1 VDDPYKTLGVARDAS
16 EDVIHRA
23 YLKLAKQHHPDLNP
37 GNAAAEAR
45 FKAISAANTLLS
57 DPETRG
63 KFDRGEIDASG
74 QERRA
79 QPNYRDFA
87 DAETGRRYSRS
98 GANPRSWSGETF
110 DDMFGSMFHEPDGA
124 SRMGGQDHL
133 FSVTIDFLE
142 AVNGT
147 TKRLGLPDEGNF
159 DVKIPPG
166 TDDGQVLRLRG
177 KGGKGLNGG
186 AAGDALIEV
195 HVAPHAVFHRDG
207 QDIRLDLP
215 VSFAEVV
222 LGAQVDVPTPAGPVR
237 MRVPPHSD
245 TGSKLRLRGRG
256 VPAHGR
262 RSAGDLIA
270 TLRLMVGPTDA
281 ALEAF
286 LRDWA
291 PDHPANPRQSMEAT
305 L

>member
-1 VDDPYKTLGVARDAS
+1 MDDPYKTLGVARDAS

-23 YLKLAKQHHPDLNP
+23 YLKLAKLHHPDLNP

-57 DPETRG
+57 DAETRG

-74 QERRA
+74 QERRP

-87 DAETGRRYSRS
+87 DSETGRRYSRS
-98 GANPRSWSGETF
+98 GSDAGNWGSGTF
-110 DDMFGSMFHEPDGA
+110 DDMFGSMFHEPDSGR
-124 SRMGGQDHL
+124 RMGGQDHL
-133 FSVTIDFLE
+133 FSVTVDFLN

-147 TKRLGLPDEGNF
+147 TRRLSLPGGADF
-159 DVKIPPG
+159 DVKIPAG

-186 AAGDALIEV
+186 APGDALIEV

-207 QDIRLDLP
+207 PDIRLDLP
-215 VSFAEVV
+215 VSFAEAV
-222 LGAQVDVPTPAGPVR
+222 LGGHVDVPTPAGPVR
-237 MRVPPHSD
+237 MKVPPHSD
-245 TGSKLRLRGRG
+245 TGTKLRLRGRG
-256 VPAHGR
+256 VPTHGGR
-262 RSAGDLIA
+262 PAGDLIA
-270 TLRLMVGPTDA
+270 TLTLVVGPTDA

-286 LRDWA
+286 LRNWA